1 MKLLVGLGN
10 PGKQYFNSRHNLGFM
25 VTEMLLQ
32 KYNETWKNQ
41 EKFHALVQEVL
52 IGNHTLSL
60 MQPHTFMNNSGKS
73 VQSFANYFKI
83 EPKDICVVY
92 DDIALPIGRIRV
104 RTDGGAGGGGTS
116 VDDNCDTVTVDTLVV
131 FFFFLLSS
139 SCSSNTCWISL
150 SSFLSSCFSSSNVF
164 STKSEVADPLASL
177 FPLLVLFFNVILH
190 SIRKL
195 PTDVTS
201 DCSESVYQFSGR

>member
-104 RTDGGAGGGGTS
+104 RTDGGAGGHNGVQSIIDELGSDSFIRIRLGIGAENTELPLHDF
-116 VDDNCDTVTVDTLVV
+116 VLAPFTENEAKTVREMVEKATQTV
-131 FFFFLLSS
+131 
-139 SCSSNTCWISL
+139 
-150 SSFLSSCFSSSNVF
+150 
-164 STKSEVADPLASL
+164 E
-177 FPLLVLFFNVILH
+177 LLVTH
-190 SIRKL
+190 G
-195 PTDVTS
+195 TDHYLS
-201 DCSESVYQFSGR
+201 KYHDK